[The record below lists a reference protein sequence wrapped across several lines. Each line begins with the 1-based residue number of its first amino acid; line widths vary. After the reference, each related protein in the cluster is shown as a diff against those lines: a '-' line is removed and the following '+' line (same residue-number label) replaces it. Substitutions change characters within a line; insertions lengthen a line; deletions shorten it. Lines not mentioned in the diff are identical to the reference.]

1 MTSISSISSNAI
13 LVLFA
18 SASAQSARS
27 MSGAV
32 ATPSVSDTITSIAGS
47 QTKAGKVSVTTQPG
61 PGESKVVEQ
70 MFGVNNSSIIKQKL
84 DLIDRTGKAL
94 GVDQA
99 DYDSRDAFVDAMQ
112 KALGQ
117 LKIQGGDA
125 AVHGVEKQLGLDKL
139 GVSLQDVIDSARD
152 PEANDKL
159 TQALKRKAG
168 MFGDDKDGNDT
179 SPSLLVQTNDIGLY
193 GPAGH

>member
-1 MTSISSISSNAI
+1 MP
-13 LVLFA
+13 
-18 SASAQSARS
+18 SA
-27 MSGAV
+27 
-32 ATPSVSDTITSIAGS
+32 SDTITAVASS
-47 QTKAGKVSVTTQPG
+47 QTKVGKVNVTTQPA
-61 PGESKVVEQ
+61 PGESKVAEQ

-84 DLIDRTGKAL
+84 DLIDKTGKAL

-99 DYDSRDAFVDAMQ
+99 DYDTRDAFVDAMQ

-125 AVHGVEKQLGLDKL
+125 AVHGLEKQLGLDKL

-159 TQALKRKAG
+159 TKALQRKAG
-168 MFGDDKDGNDT
+168 VLADDAEGNDT
-179 SPSLLVQTNDIGLY
+179 TPSLLSQTNEICLY
-193 GPAGH
+193 GPSNQQ